1 MKVTLSDGRAIG
13 FDWHKITQKEWRLLL
28 DVKTDV
34 DTNDALVGK
43 LIGMTADEVGGL
55 NPLDYRCIAVGLW
68 DDFRESSNL
77 DDSKNSQGAS
87 SSPS

>member
-43 LIGMTADEVGGL
+43 LIGMTADELAEL
-55 NPLDYRCIAVGLW
+55 NPLDYRKVALGIW
-68 DDFRESSNL
+68 ESFRKETSF
-77 DDSKNSQGAS
+77 DESKN
-87 SSPS
+87 